1 MKNQWTASQQNA
13 LAVIGA
19 ALLDPEASR
28 QTVERL
34 SHQMFEDGPL
44 RKLFAAIKLQLTTG
58 HSVDPVTILPMVGK
72 DYKELMAVAVETVPT
87 ISHVEDY
94 GALVVEDYRRRLL
107 TEALAAAS
115 ASAADSD
122 AICAQLRQTLDVQE
136 HVRAAQLDDTARDF
150 DAILDEALGAIQQ
163 PNQGAQLGWKT
174 IDRYGLFGRGAVT
187 VLAGR
192 PGGGK
197 TDLALVLAAR
207 LSRQNRVYYL
217 TMEEARKKL
226 MLRILSKVTRIDS
239 TRMRDRLL
247 SEYEIAS
254 LHNAGQMLKSHHNM
268 IIDDAQNLTVE
279 GVRAKLLRYKPQVV
293 FIDHIGLLMGTDP
306 KQREYERLMEAT
318 RALKQ
323 LAMQMDIC
331 IVELVQLNRLVD
343 KSGGA
348 RKATMAD
355 LRGSGTIEQD
365 ANSVLIIESEV
376 NGTRQLAGEDDYI
389 DVPVRVSKNREGL
402 TGRFEMRWQ
411 PQYHDWQPAPDPQ
424 DDFDESDAPMPRGWG
439 G

>member
-1 MKNQWTASQQNA
+1 MKQWTPSQQNA

-19 ALLDPEASR
+19 ALLAPEASR
-28 QTVERL
+28 PTVERL

-58 HSVDPVTILPMVGK
+58 HSVDPVTILHMVGPE
-72 DYKELMAVAVETVPT
+72 YKSLITTAAETVPT
-87 ISHVEDY
+87 VSHVEDY
-94 GALVVEDYRRRLL
+94 GALVVEDYRRQLL
-107 TEALAAAS
+107 LEAAAAAS
-115 ASAADSD
+115 ISAADSD
-122 AICAQLRQTLDVQE
+122 TICAQLRQALEVQE
-136 HVRAAQLDDTARDF
+136 QIRSAQEDDTARDF
-150 DAILDEALGAIQQ
+150 DAIIDEAMRTLQQ
-163 PNQGAQLGWKT
+163 PDTSARLGWQA

-187 VLAGR
+187 VLSGR

-207 LSRQNRVYYL
+207 LSRQHRVYYL
-217 TMEEARKKL
+217 TMEETRKKL

-239 TRMRDRLL
+239 TRMRDRTLTEQEL
-247 SEYEIAS
+247 AS
-254 LHNAGQMLKSHHNM
+254 LHSASQLLKAHHNM
-268 IIDDAQNLTVE
+268 VIDDAQNLTVE
-279 GVRAKLLRYKPQVV
+279 GVRAKLLRHKPQIA

-306 KQREYERLMEAT
+306 KQREYERLMETT
-318 RALKQ
+318 RSLKQ

-376 NGTRQLAGEDDYI
+376 NGTRQLAGEYDYM

-411 PQYHDWQPAPDPQ
+411 PQYHDWQPAPDPK
-424 DDFDESDAPMPRGWG
+424 DDFDASDAPLPGGWE
-439 G
+439 